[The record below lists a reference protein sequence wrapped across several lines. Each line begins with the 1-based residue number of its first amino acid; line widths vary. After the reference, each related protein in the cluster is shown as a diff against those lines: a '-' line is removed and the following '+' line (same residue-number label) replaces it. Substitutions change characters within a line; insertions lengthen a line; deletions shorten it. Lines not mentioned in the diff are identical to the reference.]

1 MIRDA
6 IFVGHATPDDNE
18 FTLWLQSKLKN
29 EGYNCECDLS
39 LLLGGEA
46 DYWKNLQEFLENR
59 TIKYVLVVSNTTFSK
74 NGVLDEWEHCKSIE
88 KQHNLIDFIIPVKI
102 DNTS

>member
-1 MIRDA
+1 MIRDT
-6 IFVGHATPDDNE
+6 IFIGHATPDDNE

-46 DYWKNLQEFLENR
+46 DYWKNLQEFL
-59 TIKYVLVVSNTTFSK
+59 
-74 NGVLDEWEHCKSIE
+74 
-88 KQHNLIDFIIPVKI
+88 
-102 DNTS
+102 